1 MNEGFSIRLRRGGQ
15 TWPIDSLTKDDG
27 LIFDNEV
34 DAFPRSLT
42 LEFDGDNAATTYR
55 MNRVRDL
62 RGWNAGVFNLN
73 LTVKDGMLFASGVDP
88 DALPSGYYWFRL
100 TIDDVIIPAKDVHL
114 HLEEDT
120 SDTVVTVDVKT
131 DPRDVELTEPIDDF
145 DDEIKRIIQS
155 PDSHADTL
163 AIPDWLDDSD
173 PRPSRK
179 ACLLNL
185 MAKLRTA
192 PTAGDPLITTVNSV
206 FFCGN
211 ERIYARVTPSLFVRL
226 QALADDPDRP
236 FYAEGPP
243 TSSMHQKL
251 LASIETHGWGSQA
264 NYELWSFR
272 QEGHP
277 SMQIVCATPTIGGLP
292 FCADLDI
299 DLGNPLQDLE
309 GFAIHMGE
317 LIGNGA
323 TDHLDLWKKLSKGA
337 TKNYLYYDITKVA

>member
-1 MNEGFSIRLRRGGQ
+1 MNEGFSIRLRRGGK
-15 TWPIDSLTKDDG
+15 TWPIDSLTKDEG

-42 LEFDGDNAATTYR
+42 LEFDGDNAATSYR
-55 MNRVRDL
+55 MNRVREL

-73 LTVKDGMLFASGVDP
+73 LVEKDGLLFASGVDP
-88 DALPSGYYWFRL
+88 DALPSGYYWLRL
-100 TIDDVIIPAKDVHL
+100 TIGDVIIPSKDFHFHV
-114 HLEEDT
+114 EEDT
-120 SDTVVTVDVKT
+120 SDTVVTIDVKT
-131 DPRDVELTEPIDDF
+131 DPRDIELIEPIDDF

-155 PDSHADTL
+155 PDSRADAL
-163 AIPDWLDDSD
+163 AIPAWLDDSD

-192 PTAGDPLITTVNSV
+192 PTVSDPLITTVNSV

-211 ERIYARVTPSLFVRL
+211 ERIYARVTPDLFVRL

-236 FYAEGPP
+236 FYAEGAP

-251 LASIETHGWGSQA
+251 LDAIEAHGWGSKG
-264 NYELWSFR
+264 NYSLWSFR
-272 QEGHP
+272 QEGNP
-277 SMQIVCATPTIGGLP
+277 SMQVVCATPAMSGMP

-317 LIGNGA
+317 LIGGDA

-337 TKNYLYYDITKVA
+337 TKNYLYYDVD

>member
-1 MNEGFSIRLRRGGQ
+1 MNEGFSIRLRRGGKL
-15 TWPIDSLTKDDG
+15 WPIDSLTPDEG
-27 LIFDNEV
+27 LVFDNEV

-55 MNRVRDL
+55 MNRVREL

-73 LTVKDGMLFASGVDP
+73 LVEKDGLLFASGVDP
-88 DALPSGYYWFRL
+88 DALPSGYYWLRL
-100 TIDDVIIPAKDVHL
+100 TIDDVIIPNKDFHF
-114 HLEEDT
+114 HIEEDT
-120 SDTVVTVDVKT
+120 SDTIVTIDVTT
-131 DPRDVELTEPIDDF
+131 DPRDIELTEPIDDF
-145 DDEIKRIIQS
+145 DDDIKRIIES
-155 PDSHADTL
+155 PDSRTDGL

-192 PTAGDPLITTVNSV
+192 PTASDPLIATVNSV

-211 ERIYARVTPSLFVRL
+211 ERVYARVTPDLFVRL

-251 LASIETHGWGSQA
+251 LDAIEAHGWGSKA

-272 QEGHP
+272 QEGNP
-277 SMQIVCATPTIGGLP
+277 SMQVVCATPTIGGMP

-317 LIGNGA
+317 LIGGDA

-337 TKNYLYYDITKVA
+337 TKNYLYYDIKKIA